1 MTVGEPEPEEAGP
14 AAGVGEEGEESF
26 PAIPPLAD
34 ALLGPLL
41 DSAGEAL
48 RQLSPDTLTPAARRL
63 RSFDRRGLATPTAR
77 HQLRGLLEGDEEL
90 LGAAAAVLMAR
101 PESRRLAAA
110 WDEAAAAGGGGPLAV
125 VDEAAREGR
134 LALLASVLTA
144 ALPAGFE
151 FGLGLVVAMAA
162 TGEREATAAQIARAA
177 TTAQGAAEE
186 ARRRAEAARVAAVA
200 ELARLDGELRDER
213 RARRQLER
221 SANDAAGSDAR
232 RVDLEAALTEAR
244 QGLAAAEERST
255 AAERRAGS
263 AERALSEVERRAVA
277 AERRAAETE
286 RRAVTAESAAAETE
300 RRAVTAESAAAE
312 TERRAVTAESAAPVL
327 AAGASTAAG
336 PPPTGD
342 LDGDALDRVARVAED
357 LAVALRRLASGPPS
371 RGGPPSGS
379 GSGAGPGAFD
389 APPRLPPPRR
399 TPVPPP
405 RPGTGIDK
413 PAPARSRPPTR
424 RAPVQVPP
432 GMLHDDPAAVAAMVR
447 TPGLAVIVD
456 GYNVS
461 MLAWPEADAAG
472 QRDRLC
478 DALVEFQ
485 LRTRCEVTVV
495 FDGADVPGVRPL
507 RRRGLRVVFSAA
519 GQEADEVVVGEV
531 MFRPAEVP
539 VIVASSDRE
548 VRVASEAEGA
558 TVLNAGTFLQLIG
571 R

>member
-1 MTVGEPEPEEAGP
+1 MTVGEPEPAGPGKAGP
-14 AAGVGEEGEESF
+14 AAGAGEGDEESV

-48 RQLSPDTLTPAARRL
+48 RRLSPATLAPAARRL

-77 HQLRGLLEGDEEL
+77 HQLRRLLEGDEEL

-101 PESRRLAAA
+101 PESLRLAAA
-110 WDEAAAAGGGGPLAV
+110 WDEAAAGGGPLAL
-125 VDEAAREGR
+125 VDEAAGEGR
-134 LALLASVLTA
+134 LALLASMLTA
-144 ALPAGFE
+144 ARPAGYE
-151 FGLGLVVAMAA
+151 FGLGLVAA
-162 TGEREATAAQIARAA
+162 TAASGEREAAAARTARAA

-186 ARRRAEAARVAAVA
+186 ARRRAEAARVAATA
-200 ELARLDGELRDER
+200 EIARLDGALRDER

-221 SANDAAGSDAR
+221 SATGAAGSGAR
-232 RVDLEAALTEAR
+232 PVDLEAALAEAR
-244 QGLAAAEERST
+244 QGLAAAGELAIAAERRAVEAERRTAAAARSAA

-263 AERALSEVERRAVA
+263 AELALSEVERRAVA
-277 AERRAAETE
+277 AERSAAEAERRAAEAE
-286 RRAVTAESAAAETE
+286 RRAVAAESDAA
-300 RRAVTAESAAAE
+300 
-312 TERRAVTAESAAPVL
+312 VL
-327 AAGASTAAG
+327 EG
-336 PPPTGD
+336 
-342 LDGDALDRVARVAED
+342 L
-357 LAVALRRLASGPPS
+357 S
-371 RGGPPSGS
+371 RP
-379 GSGAGPGAFD
+379 
-389 APPRLPPPRR
+389 APPRRP
-399 TPVPPP
+399 PVPPP
-405 RPGTGIDK
+405 RPGTGIEK
-413 PAPARSRPPTR
+413 PPRGRSRPATR

-461 MLAWPEADAAG
+461 MLAWPEINAAG

-539 VIVASSDRE
+539 VIVVSSDRE

-558 TVLNAGTFLQLIG
+558 TALNAGTFLQLIG